1 MHVSNSE
8 SAVVMDDKYFQ
19 RSIRTCLKNEL
30 MNSTDQWLVT
40 VAGLIW
46 LKHNF
51 SIVESRMSFY
61 LALCRGNGQNKSRC
75 ECMFGFRNK
84 WDCGGNRFL
93 EWNRRRAA
101 DPLTARP
108 PAHIGSIVHG
118 SAAQLGGI
126 RSAASADQRRRCRGR
141 TALLA
146 VRRSRRR
153 RVLQLR
159 RRCRRRRRPVH
170 TVTGRIPD
178 RRPHVQRRH
187 RWWVVCPITFGLSF
201 APSFIRKK
209 KKTNK
214 TKQILFTA
222 RNSGRGR
229 GAHKYINKK
238 EHIYTYLYIYWHIYI
253 FIYIYVCVYKHLF
266 FFPKELFEFHYFSSS
281 IPSSS
286 VFVHFHFSL
295 FLSFHLSLS
304 LSILLLFLYYHYFFQ
319 SFFLS
324 FFFRFSLPLLHQPP
338 CVRFLSF
345 CFWLSIPRCFIQRWG
360 NRHISLYTHTY
371 IYYIYMRVYVYIY
384 ISTHMHLCVCECM
397 Y

>member
-1 MHVSNSE
+1 
-8 SAVVMDDKYFQ
+8 
-19 RSIRTCLKNEL
+19 
-30 MNSTDQWLVT
+30 
-40 VAGLIW
+40 
-46 LKHNF
+46 
-51 SIVESRMSFY
+51 MSFY

-238 EHIYTYLYIYWHIYI
+238 EHIYTYLYIY
-253 FIYIYVCVYKHLF
+253 
-266 FFPKELFEFHYFSSS
+266 
-281 IPSSS
+281 
-286 VFVHFHFSL
+286 
-295 FLSFHLSLS
+295 
-304 LSILLLFLYYHYFFQ
+304 
-319 SFFLS
+319 
-324 FFFRFSLPLLHQPP
+324 
-338 CVRFLSF
+338 
-345 CFWLSIPRCFIQRWG
+345 
-360 NRHISLYTHTY
+360 
-371 IYYIYMRVYVYIY
+371 
-384 ISTHMHLCVCECM
+384 
-397 Y
+397 